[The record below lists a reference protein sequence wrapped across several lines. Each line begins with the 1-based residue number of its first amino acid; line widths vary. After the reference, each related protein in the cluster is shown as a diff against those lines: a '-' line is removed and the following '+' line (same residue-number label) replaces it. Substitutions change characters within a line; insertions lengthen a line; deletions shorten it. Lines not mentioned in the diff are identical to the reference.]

1 MNLKVYLAILWGNKW
16 VILSTLLV
24 TMAVVITLTFLT
36 TPTYTATSTL
46 RVATAAGGSVTYTDY
61 MYADRLM
68 NTYVKLAT
76 SAPVLGELTVKL
88 GINKPPEVKVAI
100 VPNTELIQ
108 LSIESPDPMLAQSA
122 ANTLGEILVTKS
134 KELYSG
140 GGKSPL
146 EILAD
151 QLEQAEAELKQA
163 RLDYEALVASSP
175 KATEE
180 VAVANTTIELRE
192 KTYASLLEEYDQAR
206 LREALRANT
215 ISVVEPALTPESPSQ
230 PRVAINLILG
240 FFVGLCGG
248 VGLAFLVENLNSR
261 LYTSEQ
267 IENLTGLTLLSKI
280 PATKRKFLSPS
291 NNGNHPPDMPLYEAF
306 RRLRTNVLVQTSNGP
321 SEGMLRSF
329 LLTSAE
335 PGEGKSTI
343 AVHLAMAMA
352 RADQKVILVDA
363 DMRLPTLHE
372 LLDLP
377 NSRGLSSILEK
388 KASLKEVLQISH
400 VQGLDVI
407 TSGPVPPNP
416 SELLGS
422 SRMGSLIQELY
433 GQCDI
438 VLIDAPAFL
447 PVADAEVLAPL
458 IDGVILVV
466 RRIYIRLAAVRDVC
480 KQLEDINIRPIG
492 IVVNQAEQNGN
503 YYYYRR
509 R

>member
-16 VILSTLLV
+16 VILTTVLV
-24 TMAVVITLTFLT
+24 TVAVVTTLTFMI
-36 TPTYTATSTL
+36 TPTYTATATL
-46 RVATAAGGSVTYTDY
+46 RVATAASGTVSYSDY

-76 SAPVLGELTVKL
+76 SSPVLRTLADKL
-88 GINKPPEVKVAI
+88 GITRNPEIKVAT

-108 LSIESPDPMLAQSA
+108 ISVVSPDPMLAQLA
-122 ANTLGEILVTKS
+122 ANTLGEILVAQS

-146 EILAD
+146 EILGD
-151 QLEQAEAELKQA
+151 QLAQAEAELKQS
-163 RLDYEALVASSP
+163 RLDYEALVANSP

-180 VAVANTTIELRE
+180 VAVANKTIELRE
-192 KTYASLLEEYDQAR
+192 KTYASLLEDYEQAR
-206 LREALRANT
+206 LREALQENT
-215 ISVVEPALTPESPSQ
+215 ISVVVPAVIPLTPSQ
-230 PRVAINLILG
+230 PRVAINIFLG
-240 FFVGLCGG
+240 FVVGLCGG
-248 VGLAFLVENLNSR
+248 IGLAFLVENLNSR

-267 IENLTGLTLLSKI
+267 IEELTGLKLLSKI
-280 PATKRKFLSPS
+280 PASKRKLLSPKI
-291 NNGNHPPDMPLYEAF
+291 NGNQPPYMPFYEAF
-306 RRLRTNVLVQTSNGP
+306 GRLRANVLVQTSNGS

-343 AVHLAMAMA
+343 AVHLASAMA
-352 RADQKVILVDA
+352 RADQKVILIDA

-377 NSRGLSSILEK
+377 NSRGLSNILRH
-388 KASLKEVLQISH
+388 KAHLEDVLQESH
-400 VQGLDVI
+400 VPGLKVI

-422 SRMGSLIQELY
+422 PHMVSLLHELY
-433 GQCDI
+433 GKCDI

-447 PVADAEVLAPL
+447 PVADAAVLAPL
-458 IDGVILVV
+458 TDGVILVV
-466 RRIYIRLAAVRDVC
+466 RRIYIQMDAVREVC